1 MHPSETMFEL
11 FRNDPVS
18 RIFWHPDSALRE
30 VCVVGRAGVDA
41 AGSVAARLWRLFDP
55 SDRYG
60 VYVLLAGHW
69 QLVATSYP
77 GHENQHGQYQVNSGG
92 EFDVLSHDQNVAI
105 PGNCEPT
112 SRSTVRQSAS
122 LSPAAIG
129 TTQPSAPLTGNE
141 TPS

>member
-69 QLVATSYP
+69 QLVTTSYP
-77 GHENQHGQYQVNSGG
+77 GHENQHGQNYVNRGG
-92 EFDVLSHDQNVAI
+92 EFDVLSHGQNVAQAAVAI
-105 PGNCEPT
+105 AATRGSTPV
-112 SRSTVRQSAS
+112 RSEFGAR
-122 LSPAAIG
+122 L
-129 TTQPSAPLTGNE
+129 LR
-141 TPS
+141 

>member
-77 GHENQHGQYQVNSGG
+77 GHENQHGQNYVNRGG
-92 EFDVLSHDQNVAI
+92 EFDVLGHDQNVAI

-122 LSPAAIG
+122 LSATGSG
-129 TTQPSAPLTGNE
+129 TTQPSAP
-141 TPS
+141 PK

>member
-92 EFDVLSHDQNVAI
+92 EFDVLSH
-105 PGNCEPT
+105 G
-112 SRSTVRQSAS
+112 
-122 LSPAAIG
+122 
-129 TTQPSAPLTGNE
+129 
-141 TPS
+141 